1 MEFEYLYSEIK
12 RTGKRSHELTNELSE
27 SINNLMD
34 VINSS
39 NLFENEKIKFVPL
52 FRFQTRTFLW

>member
-1 MEFEYLYSEIK
+1 LEFEYIWGE
-12 RTGKRSHELTNELSE
+12 TKRSGKFSYEITNELSE

-39 NLFENEKIKFVPL
+39 NLFESEKV
-52 FRFQTRTFLW
+52 R